1 MNERTMSIL
10 EHFGEIKRRV
20 FRVAI
25 VFTLALATIIIF
37 EYQSHYITNTLT
49 EPAKELLAAENGE
62 IVFLKVTE
70 PWGVAARVSFLA
82 ASIVALP
89 YFLFEVT
96 MFLRP
101 GLKSGERKY
110 IYLLAPGAMLA
121 FAAGALFGYFIL
133 IPFFLK
139 FLIGLGSEVA
149 TAQISIS
156 LLIGQILAFVFWMG
170 VIFQLPILMFL
181 LAKIGLI
188 SSSSLSKKRRWVILA
203 AFVMGAA
210 ITPTVDPITQ
220 LLVAGPIM
228 LLFETGL
235 LLVRLA
241 ERGREPIPTAS
252 PS

>member
-1 MNERTMSIL
+1 MSIL
-10 EHFGEIKRRV
+10 EHLGEVKRRM

-25 VFTLALATIIIF
+25 VFTLAMAVIIVL
-37 EYQSHYITNTLT
+37 EYQYHYITDTLT
-49 EPAKELLAAENGE
+49 GPAKELLDARGGD
-62 IVFLKVTE
+62 IIFLKVTE

-82 ASIVALP
+82 ACIVALP
-89 YFLFEVT
+89 YALVEIT
-96 MFLRP
+96 LFLRP
-101 GLKSGERKY
+101 GLKPNERKY
-110 IYLLAPGAMLA
+110 IYLLAPGAMMA
-121 FAAGALFGYFIL
+121 FAVGSMFGYFIL
-133 IPFFLK
+133 IPFFLE

-149 TAQISIS
+149 KPQISIS

-170 VIFQLPILMFL
+170 VIFQLPIVMFL

-188 SSSSLSKKRRWVILA
+188 SSASLSRKRRWIILG

-228 LLFETGL
+228 LLFEIGL
-235 LLVRLA
+235 LLIRLA
-241 ERGREPIPTAS
+241 ERGREPVPTTS